1 MITHW
6 DILMEFGF
14 YSMAPKIGMLLNG
27 ELAPSSRPWPFFDG
41 WVLFF
46 LPLPRICFHVP
57 IKGGGGWYIPN
68 RGAPWPSC
76 FPVFLPN
83 LGDPLPVIY

>member
-1 MITHW
+1 
-6 DILMEFGF
+6 MEFGF

-46 LPLPRICFHVP
+46 YHRHASVSMFQ
-57 IKGGGGWYIPN
+57 
-68 RGAPWPSC
+68 
-76 FPVFLPN
+76 
-83 LGDPLPVIY
+83 